1 MKKLSATTTALF
13 LIISLLWAAPV
24 SAGDAGQT
32 AAEVL
37 RMGGGARVAALGGA
51 GVASARGATSLS
63 YNPGGLGFMNR
74 ELDLSASALP
84 VVANGD
90 ERVMGWEQ
98 EIDMSYY
105 GFPESIN
112 YGNIDYA
119 YSLPENTGRE
129 RLFEGTLAAGLRYL
143 DYGDQDRVER
153 ALPNKFLVEKGSFSN
168 SDLVL
173 SAGYGQNWANWSYGV
188 TARYIRQELDDV
200 SGNAFSVDLGTR
212 WNSRERPLSAGL
224 VLANL
229 GTDITFDEEDESLP
243 ELLRSGAAYRFYGL
257 RLETSVDLEYQFE
270 SGEYGLMGGVEWWP
284 FDRLA
289 LRAGYDG
296 NIDLDDGL
304 TAGFGYRHDEVSF
317 DYAYL
322 PYGDFGDVHR
332 LGFRYQF

>member
-1 MKKLSATTTALF
+1 MKKLSASTTALF

-37 RMGGGARVAALGGA
+37 RMGGGARVPALGGA
-51 GVASARGATSLS
+51 GVASARGATALS

-74 ELDLSASALP
+74 ELDLNASVLP
-84 VVANGD
+84 LIANGD
-90 ERVMGWEQ
+90 EPISGWER
-98 EIDMSYY
+98 DLDASYY
-105 GFPESIN
+105 SLPEGIN

-119 YSLPENTGRE
+119 LSLPENTERE
-129 RLFEGTLAAGLRYL
+129 RLFEGTWALGLRYL
-143 DYGDQDRVER
+143 DYGSQDRVR
-153 ALPNKFLVEKGSFSN
+153 RVSGVLKPDGSFSN

-188 TARYIRQELDDV
+188 TARYVRQELDDV
-200 SGNAFSVDLGTR
+200 SGDAFSVDLGTR

-243 ELLRSGAAYRFYGL
+243 ELLRSGAVYRFYGL

-304 TAGFGYRHDEVSF
+304 TAGFGYRHDDMSF